1 MSQKTALFTLSVA
14 ATAAL
19 SANTFIT
26 LTGATAA
33 AGAAAQAVATT
44 DADVGDLVPADV
56 LGTTNVIAEAAI
68 AMGAALQVGAAGGAT
83 PQVAGG
89 VCVAYALEDA
99 AIGELLEVLLVQGGN
114 VGA

>member
-1 MSQKTALFTLSVA
+1 MSQKVALLTLSVA

-26 LTGATAA
+26 LGGATAA
-33 AGAAAQAVATT
+33 AGALAQAVATT
-44 DADVGDLVPADV
+44 DGQAGDLVPADV
-56 LGTTNVIAEAAI
+56 LGTTTVIAEAAI
-68 AMGAALQVGAAGGAT
+68 AAGAALQVGAAGGAT

-89 VCVAYALEDA
+89 ICVAYALEDA
-99 AIGELLEVLLVQGGN
+99 SLGELLEVLLVQGGN